1 MKVFSRDLNSSSNL
15 SRSLPVEALAHTHTH
30 TQTKIGDHRAQFDA
44 FGLQKV

>member
-15 SRSLPVEALAHTHTH
+15 SRSLPVEALAHTQ